1 MLDWGTACSHGGGKD
16 RPAKISPEPK
26 GVRAIT
32 QTVLSQLEVR
42 QAEHINWY
50 VE

>member
-1 MLDWGTACSHGGGKD
+1 MLDWGPGCPHGGGKG
-16 RPAKISPEPK
+16 RPSKISPEPR

-32 QTVLSQLEVR
+32 QTVLSQLEFH
-42 QAEHINWY
+42 QAEHINWC